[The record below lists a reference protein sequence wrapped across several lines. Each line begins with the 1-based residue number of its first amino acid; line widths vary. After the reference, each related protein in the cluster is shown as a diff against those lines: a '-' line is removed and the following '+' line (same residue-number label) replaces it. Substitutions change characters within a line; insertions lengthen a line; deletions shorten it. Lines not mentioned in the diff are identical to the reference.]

1 YDSNRVMRNLKGRV
15 VDVHTPLVSTAKVCA
30 AGMDIWIG
38 NDGGYM
44 VKKDSS
50 IAIGMRKRFTELVKM
65 HGGGNMVPVYE
76 KNGVFVFDFFM
87 KDGADAGK
95 SVDLAP
101 VEETSAVPVGFPR
114 QARKL

>member
-1 YDSNRVMRNLKGRV
+1 
-15 VDVHTPLVSTAKVCA
+15 
-30 AGMDIWIG
+30 
-38 NDGGYM
+38 
-44 VKKDSS
+44 
-50 IAIGMRKRFTELVKM
+50 M

-95 SVDLAP
+95 YVDLAP
-101 VEETSAVPVGFPR
+101 VEETSAVPVDFPR